1 MVKDRNKSTTVIL
14 RNFNCELIDKLKEFT
29 GENTNTKAIELV
41 CARYLGLEKLAD
53 EQKKKIDDMND
64 VLDSVVRS
72 LKSRHE
78 ANKFLNEFLN
88 NMDWRVD

>member
-14 RNFNCELIDKLKEFT
+14 RNFNCELIEKLKKFT

-53 EQKKKIDDMND
+53 GQREEIAEIRSSLN
-64 VLDSVVRS
+64 SVAS
-72 LKSRHE
+72 TLSRAQDAKDE
-78 ANKFLNEFLN
+78 VVKFINY
-88 NMDWRVD
+88 MSDIG